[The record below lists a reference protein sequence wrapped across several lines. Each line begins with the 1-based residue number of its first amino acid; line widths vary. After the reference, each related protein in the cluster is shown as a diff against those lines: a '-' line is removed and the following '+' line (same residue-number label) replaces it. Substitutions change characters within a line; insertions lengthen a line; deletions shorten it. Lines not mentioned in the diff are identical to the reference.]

1 MKITLLDENE
11 INLISQRL
19 PDWEKKGNKL
29 IKEFKFSNFIEAFG
43 FMTKVA
49 IIAEGLN
56 HHPNWENVYNSV
68 KIELWTHSLNGLS
81 NLDIQLAISIDNLI
95 DK

>member
-19 PDWEKKGNKL
+19 PDWETKGNKL
-29 IKEFKFSNFIEAFG
+29 IREFKFSNFIEAFG

-81 NLDIQLAISIDNLI
+81 NLDIQLAISIDKLI

>member
-1 MKITLLDENE
+1 MKTTLLDQNE

-29 IKEFKFSNFIEAFG
+29 MREFKFSNFIEAFG

-81 NLDIQLAISIDNLI
+81 NLDIQLAISIDKLI